1 MKMIRRGAAVLALW
15 LPAAVI
21 LITWT
26 LWKDRLPSELP
37 THWGGSG
44 PADAVTAATVFFGWL
59 IAIAT
64 VAALA
69 GSILILVPLRGVWTQ
84 RAIGAVCAAVGAI
97 VLSMWLGSAA
107 SSIGVNDPY
116 TVELG
121 AWVLLAFIAPAYGLL
136 PLVLLPHGTAPP
148 VAAQNTTPVTRT
160 ALDPTQPAAWSR
172 AISSRLF
179 VFVTAFVL
187 VLGVALFAPLLATQ
201 GWGTIGW
208 AMIPYAG
215 AVVLVAAF
223 CSFRVT
229 ADRRGLRVTSTLFGI
244 PLKRIPPESI
254 ATVEAAELDPLQ
266 WGGWG
271 YRIMPGRSAIILR
284 KGPGLVITQTNNK
297 QFAITL
303 DHPDEPARILL
314 GLDVGRKG
322 E

>member
-1 MKMIRRGAAVLALW
+1 MIRRGAAVLLLW

-26 LWKDRLPSELP
+26 LWNDRLPSELP

-44 PADAVTAATVFFGWL
+44 PADAVTATTVLFGWL
-59 IAIAT
+59 IAIAA
-64 VAALA
+64 VAALV
-69 GSILILVPLRGVWTQ
+69 GSILLLVPLRGAWTQ

-107 SSIGVNDPY
+107 SSIGVSDPY

-121 AWVLLAFIAPAYGLL
+121 AWVLLAFIAPAYGLV
-136 PLVLLPHGTAPP
+136 PLVLLPRGTAPP
-148 VAAQNTTPVTRT
+148 VTVQNTTPVEPFPQ
-160 ALDPTQPAAWSR
+160 APTQTAAWSR
-172 AISSRLF
+172 TISSGLF
-179 VFVTAFVL
+179 LAATAL
-187 VLGVALFAPLLATQ
+187 MLALGVALFIPLLVWEGVGAV
-201 GWGTIGW
+201 GW

-215 AVVLVAAF
+215 AVMLVAAF

-229 ADRRGLRVTSTLFGI
+229 ADRRGLRVTSTLLGI
-244 PLKRIPPESI
+244 PLKRIAPESI

-303 DHPDEPARILL
+303 DHPDEPAGILL
-314 GLDVGRKG
+314 NLVVDRRG